1 MVTPS
6 ELRIGVLA
14 VQGDVGPHCEVL
26 ARLGALPLPVKS
38 PADLDRVDGLIL
50 PGGESTTI
58 GLLLKKSG
66 LDAAI
71 QDHHRRRG
79 LPLFG
84 TCAGLILLAKRIEE
98 TPDQPRLG
106 LLDVTVRRNAF
117 GRQIESCETVIEAPL
132 FGASPLRALFIRAPF
147 VADAGPR
154 VEILARWRDRVVL
167 VREGAILASAFHP
180 ELTDD
185 DRVHRYFLRRLV
197 AARPAA

>member
-1 MVTPS
+1 M
-6 ELRIGVLA
+6 
-14 VQGDVGPHCEVL
+14 
-26 ARLGALPLPVKS
+26 KS

-106 LLDVTVRRNAF
+106 LLDVTVHD
-117 GRQIESCETVIEAPL
+117 GSAPTDPVE
-132 FGASPLRALFIRAPF
+132 GGQD
-147 VADAGPR
+147 VR
-154 VEILARWRDRVVL
+154 VELLGNDR
-167 VREGAILASAFHP
+167 P
-180 ELTDD
+180 
-185 DRVHRYFLRRLV
+185 
-197 AARPAA
+197 